1 MPALI
6 LVLLI
11 FDTRISVVEEV
22 CLKVGLKQ
30 SIVKFSILGQQC
42 SQFTTTQN
50 LVITPFMFSTVSK
63 GWIKIFWVKCFVKYW
78 FVVMKLG
85 TAINVQ
91 SSNSVSIIVSAGQ
104 NVTYTLYILDA
115 LIRLKVCS
123 G

>member
-11 FDTRISVVEEV
+11 FDMRIAVVEEV
-22 CLKVGLKQ
+22 CFVGLKK

-50 LVITPFMFSTVSK
+50 LVITPFIFSTVSK
-63 GWIKIFWVKCFVKYW
+63 GWIKNFWVKCFVKYW

-85 TAINVQ
+85 AAINVQ

-104 NVTYTLYILDA
+104 MSLILSISWM
-115 LIRLKVCS
+115 L
-123 G
+123 